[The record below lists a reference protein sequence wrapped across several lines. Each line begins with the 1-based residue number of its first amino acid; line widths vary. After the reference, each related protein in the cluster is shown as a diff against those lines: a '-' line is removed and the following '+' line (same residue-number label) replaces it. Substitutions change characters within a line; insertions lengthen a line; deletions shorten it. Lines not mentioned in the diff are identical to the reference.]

1 MSILVG
7 DIGGTHC
14 RLAMATV
21 NGLTVSLADV
31 HYYQNA
37 DYADLASI
45 MAHYLANTPAP
56 TAACLAVAGPTDG
69 RQVHFTNLDW
79 HIDTGALE
87 AQLGLKPITLVNDFT
102 AVGWGINALGPNDI
116 AILQAGL
123 PAHAGVKAAVGAGTG
138 LGVSIG
144 IPHQDLHQ
152 PIPTEGGHIGFAPL
166 DAQQDRL
173 LAFLREQFGRVS
185 VERLLSGPGIVDLY
199 RFCAQDA
206 GHGDTALLDAPVPA
220 QAVTQAA
227 LEGSDGTAVQT
238 MALFASVY
246 GQVAGDIALLTRA
259 QGGIYLAGGIPPKIL
274 PLLQKPNFLAGFHT
288 KGRFSDWM
296 QTVPVAVVL
305 DTDIG
310 LRGAA
315 LAATALTSRT

>member
-14 RLAMATV
+14 RLAMADV
-21 NGLTVSLADV
+21 NGLQVSLTDAR
-31 HYYQNA
+31 YYQNA

-45 MAHYLANTPAP
+45 MGHYLADTAIP
-56 TAACLAVAGPTDG
+56 TGACLAVAGPTDG

-79 HIDTGALE
+79 HIDTAELE
-87 AQLGLKPITLVNDFT
+87 GRLGLKPITLVNDFT
-102 AVGWGINALGPNDI
+102 AVGWGINALGPDDV
-116 AILQAGL
+116 AVLQAGTCDK
-123 PAHAGVKAAVGAGTG
+123 AGVKAAVGAGTG

-144 IPHQDLHQ
+144 IARQDLHH

-166 DAQQDRL
+166 DTRQDRL
-173 LAFLREQFGRVS
+173 LAFLRQLFGRVS
-185 VERLLSGPGIVDLY
+185 VERLLSGPGIVDIY
-199 RFCAQDA
+199 RFCVEEDGCKDTPLLEAQ
-206 GHGDTALLDAPVPA
+206 VPA

-227 LEGSDGTAVQT
+227 LAGSDATAVKA
-238 MALFASVY
+238 MELFASVY

-274 PLLQKPNFLAGFHT
+274 PLLQAPAFLAGFHA

-296 QTVPVAVVL
+296 RTVPVSVVL

-315 LAATALTSRT
+315 LAATATTST